1 MTAIDAAA
9 PVSGVRPQEPT
20 SSFRFVV
27 GAIVMGVGAAIVGA
41 ATLGI
46 GWLWGAATA
55 GVVYGVLWWLGLARS
70 PIDAGIMV
78 IAGAVSGQWFVA
90 VLDGRA
96 GPVDIAETTPAALGF
111 VVFGAAVA
119 WALRHRL
126 TVAAAA
132 LVTVSWAAAVAL
144 PTQYGV
150 GLGILADLGR
160 RELREGVLQVLGS
173 SFFTMVPL
181 LAVLFAG
188 SLTVALATKR
198 AAPASVGLAVV
209 MSVISFNMIEFSV
222 VELFTQASQIGD
234 LAKEFWPPTWTWPK
248 TIGQEP
254 TNVIIDPFI
263 ETLQIAVVGAT
274 LGCLMALPLAFM
286 AARPT
291 TPDEP
296 TYWGAKSFMN
306 VIRTIPDLFW
316 AIIFTAAVGFN
327 AFAGALAMVFF
338 SLAIMSKLLSET
350 VDSIELGPLEAAR
363 ATGSRHA
370 QVIQYAALPQVL
382 PNYVAYALYIFE
394 LNVRASVVI
403 GIVGAGGIGRLL
415 NEQRNFFQWDRVM
428 AIVIVIFVTV
438 ILIEMVSILIRR
450 RLV

>member
-1 MTAIDAAA
+1 
-9 PVSGVRPQEPT
+9 
-20 SSFRFVV
+20 
-27 GAIVMGVGAAIVGA
+27 MGVGAAIVGA
-41 ATLGI
+41 ATMGI
-46 GWLWGAATA
+46 GWLWGAAIA
-55 GVVYGVLWWLGLARS
+55 GVVCAVLWWLDLARS
-70 PIDAGIMV
+70 PLDAGIV
-78 IAGAVSGQWFVA
+78 VVAGGVAGQWFVT
-90 VLDGRA
+90 VLDGRT
-96 GPVDIAETTPAALGF
+96 GPIDIGETAPASLGF
-111 VVFGAAVA
+111 LVLGAAVA
-119 WALRHRL
+119 WALRRRL
-126 TVAAAA
+126 TIAGAT
-132 LVTVSWAAAVAL
+132 LVTLSWVFGVAL
-144 PTQYGV
+144 ATQYGV
-150 GLGILADLGR
+150 GLGILARLGR
-160 RELREGVLQVLGS
+160 RELREGVLQVLGTT
-173 SFFTMVPL
+173 FFTMVPF

-188 SLTVALATKR
+188 SIAVALATRR
-198 AAPASVGLAVV
+198 AAPAAVGLAVV

-222 VELFTQASQIGD
+222 VELVTQTSQIGD
-234 LAKEFWPPTWTWPK
+234 FAREFWPPTWTWPK

-254 TNVIIDPFI
+254 TNVIIEPFI

-274 LGCLMALPLAFM
+274 IGCLLALPLAFM

-291 TPDEP
+291 TPDAP
-296 TYWGAKSFMN
+296 TYWGSKSFMN

-316 AIIFTAAVGFN
+316 AILFTAAVGFN

-350 VDSIELGPLEAAR
+350 VDSIQLGPLEAAR

>member
-1 MTAIDAAA
+1 MTVAEASA
-9 PVSGVRPQEPT
+9 PAGKLRPPEPE
-20 SSFRFVV
+20 SSLRFVI
-27 GAIVMGVGAAIVGA
+27 GTAAMGVGAAVLGA
-41 ATLGI
+41 ATLGV
-46 GWLWGAATA
+46 GWLWGLAIAAA
-55 GVVYGVLWWLGLARS
+55 VVGVLWWLSLVRS
-70 PIDAGIMV
+70 PVDAGIV
-78 IAGAVSGQWFVA
+78 LIAGAISGQWFVS
-90 VLDGRA
+90 VLEQRT
-96 GPVDIAETTPAALGF
+96 GPIDIALTTQASLGF
-111 VVFGAAVA
+111 LVLGIALA
-119 WALRHRL
+119 WSLRHRL
-126 TVAAAA
+126 TIAGATLVAA
-132 LVTVSWAAAVAL
+132 SWAIGVAI

-160 RELREGVLQVLGS
+160 RELREGVLQALGS
-173 SFFTMVPL
+173 SFFTMVALVAVL
-181 LAVLFAG
+181 LAG
-188 SLTVALATKR
+188 SITLALAVKR
-198 AAPASVGLAVV
+198 SAPASLGLSVV
-209 MSVISFNMIEFSV
+209 MSVISFNMIGFSV
-222 VELFTQASQIGD
+222 VELFTQASRVGE
-234 LAKEFWPPTWTWPK
+234 LAKEFWPPVWEWPK

-254 TNVIIDPFI
+254 SNVIIEPFI

-274 LGCLMALPLAFM
+274 VGCLFALPLAFM

-291 TPDEP
+291 TPDAP

-350 VDSIELGPLEAAR
+350 VDSIQLGPLEAAH
-363 ATGSRHA
+363 ATGSRHT